1 MVDLR
6 AVREGLGLSL
16 DDVAERARIP
26 RRYIEA
32 MENRDTTTLPP
43 GPFLRGYR
51 RQYLEFLGLPPDAI
65 TTLDEV
71 APPEPEPERTLE
83 RYESSGSTETW
94 SRSTDLPR
102 GRIAAVALLLLAL
115 VGLGGKLTSVLMA
128 RGDGES
134 VPVVAGA
141 VQTVRIRAIEPT
153 RVDVFADASWHH
165 QGTLPA
171 GELVEVE
178 SALPIEVSVGD
189 LTRVVVTYDGERIEP
204 LHDLNAPRRLVFLAD
219 GGR

>member
-1 MVDLR
+1 
-6 AVREGLGLSL
+6 
-16 DDVAERARIP
+16 DDVAEQARIP

-83 RYESSGSTETW
+83 PYESSGATDTW
-94 SRSTDLPR
+94 SLTRDLPKA
-102 GRIAAVALLLLAL
+102 RIAMVAVLLVAV
-115 VGLGGKLTSVLMA
+115 VGLGLRLGSVLLA
-128 RGDGES
+128 RDGEA
-134 VPVVAGA
+134 VPVAAGIT
-141 VQTVRIRAIEPT
+141 QTVRIRAIEPT
-153 RVDVFADASWHH
+153 RVDVFADESWHH

-171 GELVEVE
+171 GDLVEVE
-178 SALPIEVSVGD
+178 SDLPIEVSVGD

-204 LHDLNAPRRLVFLAD
+204 LHDLSAPRRLVFLAD
-219 GGR
+219 DGSR

>member
-1 MVDLR
+1 MVDLQ
-6 AVREGLGLSL
+6 AEREGLGLSL
-16 DDVAERARIP
+16 DDVAEQARIP

-83 RYESSGSTETW
+83 PYEASGSTNTW
-94 SRSTDLPR
+94 SQTRELPA
-102 GRIAAVALLLLAL
+102 GRIALSVVLLVALI
-115 VGLGGKLTSVLMA
+115 GLGLRLGAVLTA
-128 RGDGES
+128 PGDES

-141 VQTVRIRAIEPT
+141 TQKVRVRAVEPT
-153 RVDVFADASWHH
+153 RVDVFADESWHH

-178 SALPIEVSVGD
+178 SNLPIEVSVGD

-204 LHDLNAPRRLVFLAD
+204 LHDLSAPRRLVFMAGD
-219 GGR
+219 GDR